1 MPDSHPARGAATLRA
16 TEWIAAFGAALAAR
30 DIDAVLSLFL
40 EDCYWRDL
48 LAFTWTLRTE
58 EGRPA
63 LAALLRATLERT
75 APSGWRL
82 EGEASEGNGVTE
94 ALLRFETAA
103 GSGRGVLRLKDGK
116 AWTLLTTLQ
125 ELRGHEERRGPTRE
139 LGVQQG
145 VVMGRRSW
153 LERRAA
159 ERAALGRD
167 EQPTCVIVGGGQNGI
182 ALAARL
188 KRLGVPTLVLEQNAR
203 AGDSWRLRYRSLV
216 LHDTVWYD
224 HLPYLPFPDHWPVY
238 IPKDQ
243 MGDWLESYVRIM
255 DLDYW
260 TGTRC
265 RRAQP
270 RAEGGWE
277 VEVERDG
284 EALTLRPRELV
295 LATGMSGR
303 PKLPELPGRE
313 LFRGTQHHSSRH
325 PGAAGWEGRRCV
337 VIGANNSAHDI
348 AADLFEHGAR
358 VTMVQRSS
366 TLVARSE
373 TRMKL
378 DARRLYSEEAIAR
391 GIDTDT
397 ADLLFAA
404 TPYRVMAEQQ
414 KPVYR
419 EIRRLDAD
427 LYRRLEAAGFQLDFG
442 EDDSGLYMKYVR
454 RGSGYYIDVGASE
467 LVADGRIAL
476 RSRVEPAAM
485 TATGLVLSD
494 GSHLPAD
501 LVVWATGYEPMEG
514 WVAELISAEVAAR
527 IGRCWGLGSDTRY
540 DPGPWEGELR
550 NMWKPTAQAGLW
562 LQGGNLQQA
571 RHYSRYL
578 ALQIKARQLGLATP
592 VFAGGAANPVT

>member
-1 MPDSHPARGAATLRA
+1 MPDTHSAPSATTLGAAA
-16 TEWIAAFGAALAAR
+16 WIAAFDAALVAR
-30 DIDAVLSLFL
+30 DSDAVPSLFQD
-40 EDCYWRDL
+40 DCYWRDL
-48 LAFTWTLRTE
+48 LAFTWTLRTA

-63 LAALLRATLERT
+63 IAALLRATLERT
-75 APSGWRL
+75 APSGWQL
-82 EGEASEGNGVTE
+82 EGEASESNGVTE

-103 GSGRGVLRLKDGK
+103 GHGRGVLRLKDGK

-125 ELRGHEERRGPTRE
+125 ALRGHEERRGPTLE
-139 LGVQQG
+139 PGVQHG

-153 LERRAA
+153 QERRAA

-167 EQPTCVIVGGGQNGI
+167 EQPHCVIVGGGQNGI

-203 AGDSWRLRYRSLV
+203 AGDSWRKRYRSLV

-238 IPKDQ
+238 TPKDQ

-265 RRAQP
+265 RRALP
-270 RAEGGWE
+270 RAEGGWDLE
-277 VEVERDG
+277 IERDG
-284 EALTLRPRELV
+284 AALTLQPRELV

-303 PKLPELPGRE
+303 PKLPELPGRA
-313 LFRGTQHHSSRH
+313 LFRGTQHHSSQH
-325 PGAAGWEGRRCV
+325 PGAEGWTGRRCV
-337 VIGANNSAHDI
+337 VVGANNSAHDI
-348 AADLFEHGAR
+348 AADLFEHGAS

-366 TLVARSE
+366 TLVARTE
-373 TRMKL
+373 TRVKL
-378 DARRLYSEEAIAR
+378 DSRRLYSEAAVAQ

-404 TPYRVMAEQQ
+404 TPYRVMAELQ

-442 EDDSGLYMKYVR
+442 EDESGLYMKYVR

-467 LVADGRIAL
+467 LVAGGRSAL
-476 RSRVEPAAM
+476 GSRGEP
-485 TATGLVLSD
+485 TAVAGGGLVLSD

-501 LVVWATGYEPMEG
+501 LVVWATGFEPMET
-514 WVAELISAEVAAR
+514 WVAELISPAVAAR
-527 IGRCWGLGSDTRY
+527 VGRCWGLGSDTLY

-550 NMWKPTAQAGLW
+550 NMWKPTAQPGLW

-578 ALQIKARQLGLATP
+578 ALQIKARQLGLPTP
-592 VFAGGAANPVT
+592 VFDAAPGRVAT